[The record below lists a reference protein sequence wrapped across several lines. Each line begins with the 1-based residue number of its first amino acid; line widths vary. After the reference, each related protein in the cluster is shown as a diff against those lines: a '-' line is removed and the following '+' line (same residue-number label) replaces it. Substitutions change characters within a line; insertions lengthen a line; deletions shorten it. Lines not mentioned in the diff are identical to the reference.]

1 MSVFFILLFLKIKHG
16 QTPDKI
22 RMFNLSKKN
31 SDADFYLEN
40 CLLDFIQINA
50 KTSSNCRRISSYSWN
65 CWRIPENLYDW
76 NVRILDIFLTRSYKF
91 WTKINILFSQGGGQ
105 NLLLTLTLT
114 HRIAGAHR
122 IFPSLKIFSFGNID
136 FDNAKFLGVHINNK
150 AEND

>member
-22 RMFNLSKKN
+22 QTFNLSKKN
-31 SDADFYLEN
+31 SNTDFYLEN

-76 NVRILDIFLTRSYKF
+76 NVRILEIFLTRSYKF
-91 WTKINILFSQGGGQ
+91 WTKINILFS
-105 NLLLTLTLT
+105 
-114 HRIAGAHR
+114 
-122 IFPSLKIFSFGNID
+122 
-136 FDNAKFLGVHINNK
+136 
-150 AEND
+150 